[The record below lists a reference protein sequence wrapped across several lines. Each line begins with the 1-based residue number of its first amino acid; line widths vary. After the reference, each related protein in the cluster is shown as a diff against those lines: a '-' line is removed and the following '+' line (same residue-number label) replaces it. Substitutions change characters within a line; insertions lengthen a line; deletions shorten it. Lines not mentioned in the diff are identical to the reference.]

1 MNNFIQASNSS
12 REDMKEFSE
21 SIKNQVTTVNNLS
34 TALTK
39 NIEKLAEK
47 IVDSNQKQ
55 SADFKKS
62 MQNFSESQSLQ
73 LDKMLELTEQA
84 KQNSENLL
92 TETKIYQRHSLDND
106 ARQAEILS
114 ENTEKISA
122 MKKSFDDFL
131 DNMAKNY
138 SKKIHLTYYAIE

>member
-62 MQNFSESQSLQ
+62 MQILAKVNLRNLIKCWSLPN
-73 LDKMLELTEQA
+73 
-84 KQNSENLL
+84 KQN
-92 TETKIYQRHSLDND
+92 KIPN
-106 ARQAEILS
+106 
-114 ENTEKISA
+114 N
-122 MKKSFDDFL
+122 F
-131 DNMAKNY
+131 
-138 SKKIHLTYYAIE
+138 